1 MKKFKYQDE
10 YNDPM
15 DTTWQKELLSM
26 GEEGWELVSV
36 TPYQWQTDQT
46 GWNVIEAYCYLL
58 KKEIS

>member
-36 TPYQWQTDQT
+36 TPYQWKTDHL
-46 GWNVIEAYCYLL
+46 GWNVIETYCYLF
-58 KKEIS
+58 KKEIE